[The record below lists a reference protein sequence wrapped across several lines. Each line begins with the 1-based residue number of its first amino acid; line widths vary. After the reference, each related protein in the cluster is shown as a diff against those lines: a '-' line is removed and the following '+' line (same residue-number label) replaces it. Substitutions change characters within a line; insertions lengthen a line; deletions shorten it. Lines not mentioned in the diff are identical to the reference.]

1 MKKLLLTIVWTLSV
15 LLPIKSFAQGLITDE
30 DVEPYAVLSDEN
42 TVLTFYYD
50 ENKTA
55 NGGMGVGPFT
65 SNVTSWFDYRAKI
78 KKVVFDA
85 SMADCNT
92 ITSTAYWFNGCANLA
107 TIENIANL
115 NTDNVLTMREMFNYC
130 STLESLDLKNFKTGK
145 VTDMQSMFN
154 NCSSLTYLNVQGF
167 ETAAVTDMSWMFAG
181 CSKLTTLDVSSFNT
195 RQVKTMH
202 MMFSNCSELENL
214 DLGSFTTD
222 NATMLSYMFRG
233 CSSLTTLDLSTFK
246 TSSVTDMTS
255 MFSGCSNLTTIYAS
269 KRWNTDVVTNSSGMF
284 TGCTNLLGGNNTA
297 YDSGHADVEYACID
311 GENGKPGYLTYKEA
325 PEPEPYAV
333 LSDDNTVLTF
343 YYDENK
349 STTPNAMDV
358 GPFNFFT
365 SWFDYR
371 SNIKKVVFDASM
383 ANCNTITSTAYW
395 FNYCNNLTTIEH
407 IEYLNTDNVTS
418 MHGMFSSCSGL
429 TSLDVSGFNTD
440 NVTDMGGMFSSCSGL
455 TSLDLNSFNTL
466 NVKDMSYMFSG
477 CSGLTN
483 LDVRGFKTQN
493 VTNMGG
499 MFNGCSGLTS
509 LDMTGFN
516 TQNVTNM
523 GAMFYNCS
531 GLTSLGLSGFKTD
544 NVTSMREMFFAC
556 HGLESLNLSSFKT
569 DNVTD
574 MSDMFF
580 SCTGLKQ
587 LNLSGF
593 NTENVT
599 NMHSM
604 FYECSSLISL
614 DVGGFNTENVTNM
627 SQMFYRCSSL
637 KSLNVSGFKT
647 QNVTDMRQMFSG
659 CSGLTSL
666 DVSGFKTDKVTDMGY
681 MFSDCFSLTSLDVS
695 GFNTDNVTN
704 MHCMFDDCSGL
715 TNLDVKDFNTV
726 NVTNMGYMFRGCSGL
741 TSLDLSSFNTLNVK
755 DMSYMFSGCSGLTN
769 LDVRGFK
776 TQNVTSMNE
785 MFYRC
790 STLKSLNLSSF
801 NTENVTDMGGMF
813 SSCSDLTAIYVG
825 NGWTTANLTVSW
837 GVFEDCT
844 HLVGGAGTTYDAN
857 HTDHTYAH
865 IDGGISN
872 PGYLTDIKDMPE
884 PYATLSDG
892 NTKLTFYYDK
902 KKDENNGMSIG
913 PFQNYADE
921 RGWHFARTTITDVV
935 IDASMADYT
944 GLTSTH
950 RWFEGFSNLTNISG
964 LENLKMD
971 NVTIPANMFDGCS
984 SLTKLDLSSWN
995 TENFGFLEAMFNE
1008 CGSLTEVNLAGWKVA
1023 NVTYMNYMF
1032 QNCSSLATI
1041 YVDDSWKLDETGKV
1055 TGWLDVFNGCVSLVG
1070 GKGTRYNPDVLHTGY
1085 AHIDGGP
1092 ANPGY
1097 FTDINGPRPYIVLSE
1112 SNTKLAFYYDDN
1124 MASHTE
1130 GYTAAFNTY
1139 LPNEIW
1145 NARPN
1150 IKSVVF
1156 DPSFAD
1162 CTFLES
1168 TGSWFTEC
1176 SQLESITG
1184 LEYLKTDNV
1193 TDMSDMFESCSSL
1206 TELDLSGFNTA
1217 KVENMFAMFADCQN
1231 LTTIYAGTGWTTT
1244 NVTEGNNMF
1253 INCFNLRG
1261 GQGTTY
1267 MQINVGVDYAHID
1280 GGTSNPGY
1288 FTDKNAANFIQFEDD
1303 AVKALCVANWD
1314 KDGDGELSYDEAE
1327 AVTSLNKVFSM
1338 QKDITRFNE
1347 LEYFTGLTTIEAQAF
1362 AGCIQLASI
1371 TLPESIRS
1379 IGERAFQGCTS
1390 FEMVGLPMEVEHVG
1404 AYAFEGCTM
1413 LREMFT
1419 PQKLQKLERGT
1430 FANCTGLEYVML
1442 EGPIETIADSVF
1454 AGCSRLGWIE
1464 IPQTVTSFGKYVF
1477 DGCVELHEV
1486 MMYQLTI
1493 TTIPEGMFRGCAQ
1506 LHHAEIPAS
1515 VTKIESFAFQNCES
1529 MEEINIP
1536 SGVTSMGES
1545 NYAGCS
1551 QLIEVYTDIVNP
1563 FVINSNN
1570 FDNETYQNATL
1581 YIPTGTLQA
1590 YSTTESWKRFL
1601 HISDGKEAYA
1611 VLGEDDNHQLV
1622 LTFYYDAN
1630 RANYNNT
1637 MNIEPFSAADD
1648 RGWAGAAGSIQ
1659 TVRFD
1664 ESFAFCATVTSTAY
1678 WFANFA
1684 NLTSINGLEYLK
1696 TDNVTSMKQMFSGCA
1711 NLSTLE
1717 VNGFNTENVE
1727 DMSEMFLLCQGLNHL
1742 DLSYFN
1748 TSNVKDMTSM
1758 FSMCS
1763 NLEELDLSSFST
1775 SNVEYM
1781 SSMFFGCTNLQT
1793 IYVGRNWSTSKVKDG
1808 NQMFYE
1814 CHNLRGGQ
1822 GTEYSQQHT
1831 GVDYAHIDGGTANP
1845 GYLTSADGS
1854 DITEFELDGI
1864 VYRVRD
1870 RDNHKVTVVRVMYAN
1885 RERYVPSE
1893 VEYGRNH
1900 WRVTALGEKAFA
1912 DLHEVAVIGVPE
1924 SIDSI
1929 SVELFNH
1936 CTHLA
1941 AIIWETN
1948 VPLTLAAM
1956 SQYDNPNL
1964 LLFMNNTAAAP
1975 AGVTNIIDMSTN
1987 TAEKIVLTDAES
1999 GNDFYCPEPF
2009 MAKEISYTHSYDQA
2023 TKIGVCQGWESIVLP
2038 FDVQTFRHETKGE
2051 IYPIASLL
2059 DEQIEL
2065 DGDKPFWLYEFTQ
2078 QGEFKEADKIRAN
2091 TPYILSMPNDPVYWD
2106 SYILSG
2112 KVTFKANNVEVMPTE
2127 QAMYVEGGNRVFVP
2141 NYENADYNNPDAYL
2155 LNVGDAYDGHL
2166 PGSVF
2171 SAERDNRKARPFEA
2185 YFMYNGMHPAKRYID
2200 IFDKDA
2206 SSIREIPA
2214 NSQTLKGAYDLTG
2227 RKVNNETTL
2236 PRGVYIIDGK
2246 KVIIK

>member
-1 MKKLLLTIVWTLSV
+1 MKKLLLTIVWTLSI

-30 DVEPYAVLSDEN
+30 DVEPYAVLSVEN

-55 NGGMGVGPFT
+55 NGCMGVGPFT

-92 ITSTAYWFNGCANLA
+92 ITSTAYWFNGCTNLA

-167 ETAAVTDMSWMFAG
+167 ETTAVTDMSWMFAG

-284 TGCTNLLGGNNTA
+284 SGCTSLVGGNNTT
-297 YDSGHADVEYACID
+297 YDSGHTDVEYACID
-311 GENGKPGYLTYKEA
+311 GENGKPGYLTYKYALVVLDMPTISFANNTVTITSSETGASIYYTLDGSTPTTSSMLYTGPVTLTQNCTVKAIATKDEMENSEEA
-325 PEPEPYAV
+325 ILEVGGLTMVSAVPMPVISQNVNDVTIIVPGISNNSTDVTSNVAEKPASWGGSAPNADLSGEWTCTVLDNENNPTDTYTVILKSDGKAEFPGQAYVDGGWSYNNGSLSLNHYLLLSGDNYNYQNYSLTTATPNNPMEFAGTKTSTYGNAWTENNSSSNVILTYNGASISVKLVSTSDGRETTVAIVDEGNSENTGTLLQQTISGLENGYYTVELYAKSTCSSAQSMSTDVTSLFANNVKLFIPIEADKEIREHNVYQIGVEVTDGTLHLGLSKEKNGANWHALQIKSLRWHALSTAQPMPDAKTYYTLDGSNPTISSTLYTYPVSMTQSCTVKAIAVADGYQSSEIASRNIEFTATEPEPYAV
-333 LSDDNTVLTF
+333 LS
-343 YYDENK
+343 E
-349 STTPNAMDV
+349 
-358 GPFNFFT
+358 
-365 SWFDYR
+365 
-371 SNIKKVVFDASM
+371 
-383 ANCNTITSTAYW
+383 
-395 FNYCNNLTTIEH
+395 
-407 IEYLNTDNVTS
+407 
-418 MHGMFSSCSGL
+418 
-429 TSLDVSGFNTD
+429 
-440 NVTDMGGMFSSCSGL
+440 
-455 TSLDLNSFNTL
+455 
-466 NVKDMSYMFSG
+466 
-477 CSGLTN
+477 
-483 LDVRGFKTQN
+483 
-493 VTNMGG
+493 
-499 MFNGCSGLTS
+499 
-509 LDMTGFN
+509 
-516 TQNVTNM
+516 
-523 GAMFYNCS
+523 
-531 GLTSLGLSGFKTD
+531 
-544 NVTSMREMFFAC
+544 
-556 HGLESLNLSSFKT
+556 
-569 DNVTD
+569 
-574 MSDMFF
+574 
-580 SCTGLKQ
+580 
-587 LNLSGF
+587 
-593 NTENVT
+593 
-599 NMHSM
+599 
-604 FYECSSLISL
+604 
-614 DVGGFNTENVTNM
+614 
-627 SQMFYRCSSL
+627 
-637 KSLNVSGFKT
+637 
-647 QNVTDMRQMFSG
+647 
-659 CSGLTSL
+659 
-666 DVSGFKTDKVTDMGY
+666 
-681 MFSDCFSLTSLDVS
+681 
-695 GFNTDNVTN
+695 
-704 MHCMFDDCSGL
+704 
-715 TNLDVKDFNTV
+715 
-726 NVTNMGYMFRGCSGL
+726 
-741 TSLDLSSFNTLNVK
+741 
-755 DMSYMFSGCSGLTN
+755 
-769 LDVRGFK
+769 
-776 TQNVTSMNE
+776 
-785 MFYRC
+785 
-790 STLKSLNLSSF
+790 
-801 NTENVTDMGGMF
+801 
-813 SSCSDLTAIYVG
+813 
-825 NGWTTANLTVSW
+825 
-837 GVFEDCT
+837 
-844 HLVGGAGTTYDAN
+844 
-857 HTDHTYAH
+857 
-865 IDGGISN
+865 
-872 PGYLTDIKDMPE
+872 
-884 PYATLSDG
+884 G

-913 PFQNYADE
+913 PFQGYADE

-950 RWFEGFSNLTNISG
+950 RWFEGFSSLTNISG
-964 LENLKMD
+964 LENLQMGG
-971 NVTIPANMFDGCS
+971 VTIPANMFDGCS

-995 TENFGFLEAMFNE
+995 TENFGNLGSMFNE
-1008 CGSLTEVNLAGWKVA
+1008 CSSLTEVNLAGWKVA
-1023 NVTYMNYMF
+1023 NVTYMNFMF
-1032 QNCSSLATI
+1032 SNCSSLVTI
-1041 YVDDSWKLDETGKV
+1041 YVDDSWMLDGTGKV
-1055 TGWLDVFNGCVSLVG
+1055 TGWQYVFSGCTSLVG
-1070 GKGTRYNPDVLHTGY
+1070 GKGTRFDPEIIHTGY

-1092 ANPGY
+1092 SNPGY

-1130 GYTAAFNTY
+1130 GYAAAFNTY

-1145 NARPN
+1145 NARET

-1156 DPSFAD
+1156 DPSFAE
-1162 CTFLES
+1162 CTFLTS
-1168 TGSWFTEC
+1168 TGSWFSEC
-1176 SQLESITG
+1176 IHLESITG

-1231 LTTIYAGTGWTTT
+1231 LTTIYAGTGWTTA

-1288 FTDKNAANFIQFEDD
+1288 FTDKNAANFIQFEDA

-1442 EGPIETIADSVF
+1442 EGPVETIADSVF

-1515 VTKIESFAFQNCES
+1515 VTKIESYAFQNCES

-1545 NYAGCS
+1545 IFAGCS
-1551 QLIEVYTDIVNP
+1551 HLLEVYTDIVNP

-1763 NLEELDLSSFST
+1763 NLEELDLNSFST
-1775 SNVEYM
+1775 SNVENM

-2127 QAMYVEGGNRVFVP
+2127 HAMYVEGGNRVFVP

-2227 RKVNNETTL
+2227 RKVDNENTL